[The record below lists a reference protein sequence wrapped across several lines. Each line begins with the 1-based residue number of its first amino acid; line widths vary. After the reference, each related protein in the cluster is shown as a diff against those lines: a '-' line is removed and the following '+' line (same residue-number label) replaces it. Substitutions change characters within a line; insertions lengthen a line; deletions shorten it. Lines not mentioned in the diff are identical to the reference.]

1 MIFLAFHDAVILWG
15 KIASISF
22 GLNRATEMWQ
32 KTQKKKMT
40 TIVANNEKNIW
51 LMHTC
56 QGEQKIENLSY
67 VCTMYM
73 VQETMLYSM
82 TKSNWQ
88 NNEPPCPKKEIMNE
102 KKKKQERVEKERW
115 IVLHI
120 ILLVA

>member
-1 MIFLAFHDAVILWG
+1 
-15 KIASISF
+15 
-22 GLNRATEMWQ
+22 
-32 KTQKKKMT
+32 
-40 TIVANNEKNIW
+40 
-51 LMHTC
+51 MHTC

-102 KKKKQERVEKERW
+102 KKKKQERVEKER
-115 IVLHI
+115 
-120 ILLVA
+120 

>member
-1 MIFLAFHDAVILWG
+1 MMRGDFMGQNCKHIFWFEQSNWNVTKNTKEENDND
-15 KIASISF
+15 SSQQ
-22 GLNRATEMWQ
+22 R
-32 KTQKKKMT
+32 
-40 TIVANNEKNIW
+40 KNIW

-102 KKKKQERVEKERW
+102 KKKKKQERVEKERW

>member
-1 MIFLAFHDAVILWG
+1 
-15 KIASISF
+15 
-22 GLNRATEMWQ
+22 
-32 KTQKKKMT
+32 
-40 TIVANNEKNIW
+40 
-51 LMHTC
+51 
-56 QGEQKIENLSY
+56 
-67 VCTMYM
+67 MYM

-102 KKKKQERVEKERW
+102 KKKKKQERVEKERW

>member
-40 TIVANNEKNIW
+40 TIVANNEKISDWCILAKENK
-51 LMHTC
+51 
-56 QGEQKIENLSY
+56 KIENLSY

>member
-32 KTQKKKMT
+32 KNTKEENDNDSSQQR
-40 TIVANNEKNIW
+40 KNIW